1 MAVQEA
7 ADMKDSKVW
16 GFFRSEEIPQVIMVI
31 CPSDFSL
38 RLFTAAAVSTKKMII
53 VLLHFTFK
61 QSHHGSD
68 GTAEEG
74 QFVSSVRKCQMPDGT
89 LDAGDLVVGRSAPA
103 FMELSIQEN
112 ITGQFPPRHLT
123 GFSLYIPPNKTCEVS
138 TVISRVFR

>member
-1 MAVQEA
+1 
-7 ADMKDSKVW
+7 
-16 GFFRSEEIPQVIMVI
+16 MVI

-38 RLFTAAAVSTKKMII
+38 RLFTAAAVTTKKMII

-61 QSHHGSD
+61 QSHHHGSD

-74 QFVSSVRKCQMPDGT
+74 QFVSSVCKCQIPDGT
-89 LDAGDLVVGRSAPA
+89 LDAGDPVVGRSAPA
-103 FMELSIQEN
+103 LMELSIQEN

-123 GFSLYIPPNKTCEVS
+123 GFSLYIHPNKTCEVS